1 MPNELTPAQRQ
12 RMQTLWN
19 ISQTDMEYK
28 QMLLQMRELEKQYDQ
43 VIETLEDEARDIV
56 CDYVSLCESMNWR
69 ILEIAGQKMVFRF
82 ERE

>member
-1 MPNELTPAQRQ
+1 MLNELTPARRQ
-12 RMQTLWN
+12 RMQTLWD

>member
-1 MPNELTPAQRQ
+1 MSEKLTPAQRQ
-12 RMQTLWN
+12 RMQTLWD

-28 QMLLQMRELEKQYDQ
+28 QMLLQMRELEKQYEQ

-56 CDYVSLCESMNWR
+56 CDYVSLCESMSWR

>member
-1 MPNELTPAQRQ
+1 MSEKLTAAQRQ
-12 RMQTLWN
+12 RMQTLWD

-56 CDYVSLCESMNWR
+56 CDYVSLCESMSWR

-82 ERE
+82 ERK

>member
-1 MPNELTPAQRQ
+1 
-12 RMQTLWN
+12 MQTLWD

-28 QMLLQMRELEKQYDQ
+28 QMLLQMRELEKQYEQ

-56 CDYVSLCESMNWR
+56 CDYVSLCESMSWR